1 MAKPLLLNG
10 KPIELNS
17 TAPAVSRLKDF
28 LDKHWMVYTQPELT
42 IEAESSKDSI
52 NRFQR
57 EFPQYMLS
65 RGFRGFRPVYGS
77 PKALAEYERIVKKP
91 AVKA

>member
-10 KPIELNS
+10 KPIELK
-17 TAPAVSRLKDF
+17 PVPQAVLRLKQF
-28 LDKHWMVYTQPELT
+28 LDKQWMVYTQVDLAE
-42 IEAESSKDSI
+42 EADSSKDSI

-57 EFPQYMLS
+57 EFPHYVLA
-65 RGFRGFRPVYGS
+65 RGYKGFRPIYGS